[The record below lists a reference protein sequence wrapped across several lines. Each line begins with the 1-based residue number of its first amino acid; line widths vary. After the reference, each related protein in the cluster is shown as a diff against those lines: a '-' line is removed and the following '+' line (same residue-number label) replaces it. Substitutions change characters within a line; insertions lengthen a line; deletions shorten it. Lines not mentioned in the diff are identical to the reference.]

1 MIELRKDSSGVSPTN
16 GLAILFIMTLLLST
30 FTMISILGTEL
41 APADRETPT
50 DFTYQYSDEA
60 VVIQYNKG
68 KPLQS
73 EKVSVSSTANTKE
86 VKSNWDDELVT
97 VNDRIVLEKKTGD
110 WRGDTIRI
118 TRIDR
123 ETGRSTLLSESK
135 SP

>member
-16 GLAILFIMTLLLST
+16 GLVILFIMTLLLST
-30 FTMISILGTEL
+30 LTMVSILGTEL
-41 APADRETPT
+41 APADKKPPT
-50 DFTYQYSDEA
+50 DFTYHYSDEV
-60 VVIQYNKG
+60 VVIQYDKG

-73 EKVSVSSTANTKE
+73 QKVSVSSTANTKE

-123 ETGRSTLLSESK
+123 ETGRLTLLSESK